1 MNILGLQFGHDAGAA
16 VLRDG
21 RIASFVLRERLSRT
35 KHALSLDP
43 ETIERA
49 LADAGL
55 SESDIDYCAI
65 TSTQKVE
72 LIGRDPARLSV
83 SLQRHPRHTAPC
95 SLVGI
100 LERAGT
106 DPQRLLY
113 SGILDLLYRNA
124 EDDDLLR
131 HSVSHFFP
139 EYKSVPESAFSHLG
153 WMDTYISADPWTTRP
168 RLRDLAKADYSR
180 FLATDMIRH
189 DFHYPGTLTLNGRAI
204 PAYFIQ
210 HHMAHAASIY
220 YLAGCERAA
229 ILCHDGFGSG
239 QTYHSGMFYYGDGH
253 RIFPLAPH
261 HLVVGAIYETAGI
274 RLNLGLIGPSGKLMG
289 LAPYGTPKFFAE
301 HFVGNMYDLFGSGH
315 KQPPADWINH
325 CMSRAEAFRYDLRAF
340 RDRDKMTAPINVDI
354 AASTQ
359 KLFDETLL
367 ATVAAFDSIL
377 QRMKLSRLPL
387 CYAGGTALN
396 CPANSLIARD
406 RRFTAVHV
414 PPWCDDSGLALG
426 AALALHHNVFDQPL
440 LPGAAVDAYLGPRV
454 SDAEIEAALQRHSD
468 QVAWERPRDWAD
480 AAARDLAADKVIGWF
495 EGRSEIGPRAL
506 GHRSILADARKAEN
520 WGRVNRIKGREAWR
534 PFAPAV
540 LAERA
545 GDWFEGGPLPSP
557 HMLFTAQVKSK
568 GLPAITHVDG
578 SSRIQTVDESSG
590 AFHGLLRQF
599 EALTGVPVVLN
610 TSFNGPG
617 EPIVESPDDAVRFYL
632 QSALDG
638 LYMAGRRVWKRSA

>member
-95 SLVGI
+95 SLVGV

-124 EDDDLLR
+124 EGDDLLR
-131 HSVSHFFP
+131 HSVAHYFP
-139 EYKSVPESAFSHLG
+139 EYKSMPESAFSRLG

-189 DFHYPGTLTLNGRAI
+189 GFHYPATLTLNGRAI

-229 ILCHDGFGSG
+229 ILCHDGFGGG
-239 QTYHSGMFYYGDGH
+239 QTYHSGMLYYGDGH

-301 HFVGNMYDLFGSGH
+301 HFVGNMYDLLGSGH

-325 CMSRAEAFRYDLRAF
+325 CLSRAEAFRYDLRAF

-367 ATVAAFDSIL
+367 ATIAAFDSIL
-377 QRMKLSRLPL
+377 QRMKLGRLPL

-440 LPGAAVDAYLGPRV
+440 TPAATVDAYLGPRV
-454 SDAEIEAALQRHSD
+454 DDADVEAALQTHRD
-468 QVAWERPRDWAD
+468 RIAWERPADWAGD
-480 AAARDLAADKVIGWF
+480 AARALADDKVIGWF

-506 GHRSILADARKAEN
+506 GHRSILADARKSEN
-520 WGRVNRIKGREAWR
+520 WGRINRIKGRESWR

-540 LAERA
+540 LTERA
-545 GDWFEGGPLPSP
+545 ADWFEGGPLPSP

-568 GLPAITHVDG
+568 DLPAITHVDG
-578 SSRIQTVDESSG
+578 SSRIQTVDEGCG
-590 AFHGLLRQF
+590 AFHALLRQF
-599 EALTGVPVVLN
+599 DALTGVPVILN

-617 EPIVESPDDAVRFYL
+617 EPIVESPDDALRFFL
-632 QSALDG
+632 QSGLDG
-638 LYMAGRRVWKRSA
+638 LYMAGRRIWKRGG